1 MTRKRSP
8 QPWASQYK
16 ELSRRQQLRIVAQ
29 TRRAEQR
36 IGRGMRNEFRRFF
49 IGQAKRA
56 IKIWLDADGYLS
68 STAEGEFKDPASAM
82 MGVNEDVRA
91 VAASRPYVLEMTV
104 AALNNT
110 AAITGAATIVATD
123 PMVLFLTDQS
133 AQRVVKINAATRR
146 GIQRTITLGQ
156 AAGYS
161 PYEIAYGSTATR
173 KAGYRPLKG
182 TVERLYNGRPECI
195 ARTELAY
202 SNNGASLHQ
211 MDQMG
216 LGQVQ
221 VIDGPGCALTHHV
234 QGLRPGEASAEDIN
248 GRVITVKEANNWQ
261 VAHPNC
267 RRVFLPMRQSPRK
280 PATPPMEAEAFVTRP
295 LTAAQRA
302 RIARDMARTRVTAP
316 PKPPAPPQV
325 IEEVV
330 PTPAP
335 ATGFVEQASVHEAE
349 QWAKDVGLANTVDYT
364 GLDVAAAN
372 QWNRGMF
379 DMIKGHKA
387 APLESVKTGVTKYV
401 ADAEGTKAGGR
412 IRINKKWNQKETLAQ
427 SRRDNI
433 KAIKDTHQMNARE
446 IPVLREAIEELEKQ
460 KKAGAWGDKDS
471 YAYFEK
477 NDDLRLFKGRLKKA
491 ELDQN
496 VTEFVVDGIEPV
508 YDVAVHEVGHIF
520 QWRYPGWSDA
530 AKKPAIGYDDT
541 RLVRLLGGPKNYKG
555 GGYARAKVSAA
566 NKADV
571 LKLSRYAATNTL
583 EVFAESVVAHN
594 AGLTSRMTPG
604 MIEAVKDVLKQV
616 PKWKTGMGPTER
628 WEAGK

>member
-1 MTRKRSP
+1 MDS
-8 QPWASQYK
+8 
-16 ELSRRQQLRIVAQ
+16 
-29 TRRAEQR
+29 
-36 IGRGMRNEFRRFF
+36 G
-49 IGQAKRA
+49 
-56 IKIWLDADGYLS
+56 GYLS

-234 QGLRPGEASAEDIN
+234 QGLRPGEASADDIN
-248 GRVITVKEANNWQ
+248 GRVITVKLANNWQ

-280 PATPPMEAEAFVTRP
+280 PTTPPMESEAFVTRP

-302 RIARDMARTRVTAP
+302 RIARDMARTRVRKP
-316 PKPPAPPQV
+316 PKPPAPQV
-325 IEEVV
+325 IAPIEPPPPANVYERAAQMRENQSLTTLDDALALGKELEEEWQKEYKRRHRDLSS
-330 PTPAP
+330 ARL
-335 ATGFVEQASVHEAE
+335 QAMGRS
-349 QWAKDVGLANTVDYT
+349 L
-364 GLDVAAAN
+364 
-372 QWNRGMF
+372 R
-379 DMIKGHKA
+379 
-387 APLESVKTGVTKYV
+387 
-401 ADAEGTKAGGR
+401 ADAKRSKAFR
-412 IRINKKWNQKETLAQ
+412 AYQANSDDPKWAAYE
-427 SRRDNI
+427 
-433 KAIKDTHQMNARE
+433 KAVE
-446 IPVLREAIEELEKQ
+446 EAK
-460 KKAGAWGDKDS
+460 
-471 YAYFEK
+471 
-477 NDDLRLFKGRLKKA
+477 
-491 ELDQN
+491 
-496 VTEFVVDGIEPV
+496 
-508 YDVAVHEVGHIF
+508 
-520 QWRYPGWSDA
+520 A
-530 AKKPAIGYDDT
+530 AKKAFEKAQAAEGAAVNETTKAVLQRTREMGRGTGAAREASTVPVRGDAIKENRAAFEWAQDQLPRDWLIRMQQKRNGGQVELITAPAAIEHRGYYSHIGDVIATPGKQTATKKWATPAYNQEVSLHELVHRVQHSARGTGAAEITSFDRLNDITGELYKQRTTSPQGIRSSLKNKAGYDD
-541 RLVRLLGGPKNYKG
+541 R
-555 GGYARAKVSAA
+555 
-566 NKADV
+566 
-571 LKLSRYAATNTL
+571 
-583 EVFAESVVAHN
+583 EVFRDGFPPWPHEYMAKDYGDIMVYGNETAAVRQRINRMASEVLTMGVQAILGPGSKGDLEFESAVRAIRQDKQLMQFFLGVL
-594 AGLTSRMTPG
+594 AG
-604 MIEAVKDVLKQV
+604 I
-616 PKWKTGMGPTER
+616 
-628 WEAGK
+628 

>member
-82 MGVNEDVRA
+82 LGVNEDVRA

-123 PMVLFLTDQS
+123 PIVLYLAERS

-146 GIQRTITLGQ
+146 GIQRTILHGV

-280 PATPPMEAEAFVTRP
+280 PTTPPMEAEAFITRP

-302 RIARDMARTRVTAP
+302 RVARDMARTRVTAP

-325 IEEVV
+325 IDEVV
-330 PTPAP
+330 PQPVTQYRKAE
-335 ATGFVEQASVHEAE
+335 TVQEAE
-349 QWAKDVGLANTVDYT
+349 ELAVEWGLANNVNYS
-364 GLDVAAAN
+364 GLDLHGAN
-372 QWNRGMF
+372 EWNRGMF
-379 DMIKGHKA
+379 HMIKKYEA
-387 APLESVKTGVTKYV
+387 APLDTVETVNISAVAQHAGSSRGGRMLLNREQNSGTYLEMVIGWENKSYAAKRPAAQRHV
-401 ADAEGTKAGGR
+401 ADLRREVAAGEADKVAGIGEWGR
-412 IRINKKWNQKETLAQ
+412 GGSSARALRYNKKVLKEAEDRLNIDQFFVQ
-427 SRRDNI
+427 SG
-433 KAIKDTHQMNARE
+433 
-446 IPVLREAIEELEKQ
+446 PKQ
-460 KKAGAWGDKDS
+460 DIYS
-471 YAYFEK
+471 
-477 NDDLRLFKGRLKKA
+477 
-491 ELDQN
+491 
-496 VTEFVVDGIEPV
+496 
-508 YDVAVHEVGHIF
+508 VAVHETAHAF
-520 QWRYPGWSDA
+520 HYRYPGVNTRLGFRA
-530 AKKPAIGYDDT
+530 NGYIDT
-541 RLVRLLGGPKNYKG
+541 KLVRLLGGPEDFKPRNITSN
-555 GGYARAKVSAA
+555 APISAK
-566 NKADV
+566 NKADAYKVSEYAGDDV
-571 LKLSRYAATNTL
+571 LET
-583 EVFAESVVAHN
+583 FAEATVAYES
-594 AGLTSRMTPG
+594 GQSELLTPG
-604 MIEAVKDVLKQV
+604 MIEAVELVLKSV
-616 PKWKTGMGPTER
+616 KDWKPGMGLPE
-628 WEAGK
+628 KI